1 MIAAAEVA
9 PADFNGPVE
18 EVAGRRPGLLEL
30 VMNASE
36 DALVDAGHGDDH
48 RRADRLEI
56 VGQKQDRA
64 VVGDGAA
71 RGKREI
77 VACRSLERVRKRQK
91 GEEDVAHLRED
102 ALERGLHVAHDVAV
116 REHDALGAA
125 RGARR
130 VDDAREVVLLR
141 AFRQLDD
148 VRACGKP
155 LGEASDHAGL
165 VVDLVFGDDHGRQ
178 VLKVAACGLD
188 LLPARQLVRDEDLR
202 PAVGKNEGAGAR
214 RVDSVQGHGN
224 EAVGQS
230 RLIGAGMVDAVGHQ
244 DADAGAALK
253 VHGGVGSAPLHDA
266 DHQLGVAQA
275 VPAFGFLVELS
286 EGLPLAVSLHAVDQ
300 KLGER
305 GEVLKARLGRRLFG
319 HDGFLL
325 MDGLSGEV

>member
-1 MIAAAEVA
+1 M
-9 PADFNGPVE
+9 
-18 EVAGRRPGLLEL
+18 
-30 VMNASE
+30 
-36 DALVDAGHGDDH
+36 
-48 RRADRLEI
+48 
-56 VGQKQDRA
+56 
-64 VVGDGAA
+64 
-71 RGKREI
+71 
-77 VACRSLERVRKRQK
+77 
-91 GEEDVAHLRED
+91 
-102 ALERGLHVAHDVAV
+102 

-305 GEVLKARLGRRLFG
+305 GEVLKAKGRLGRRLFG